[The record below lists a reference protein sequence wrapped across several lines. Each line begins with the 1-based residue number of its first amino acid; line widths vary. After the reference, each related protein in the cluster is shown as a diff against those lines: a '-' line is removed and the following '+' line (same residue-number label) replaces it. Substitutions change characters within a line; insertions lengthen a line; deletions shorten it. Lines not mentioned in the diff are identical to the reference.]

1 MAVGGVVVVVVMVVG
16 VGDAG
21 SEVTVEGSL
30 RVCDSGATIVDNS
43 GGGGGLS
50 GPEWWAPG
58 LDMGLVERHERLA
71 GAFPQRAVMFEAIL
85 ASVDDALRTTG
96 RHRAPGQAS
105 REEWGR
111 YGQETK
117 V

>member
-1 MAVGGVVVVVVMVVG
+1 M
-16 VGDAG
+16 
-21 SEVTVEGSL
+21 
-30 RVCDSGATIVDNS
+30 
-43 GGGGGLS
+43 S

-96 RHRAPGQAS
+96 RHRAPDRP
-105 REEWGR
+105 REKSGDATARKQR
-111 YGQETK
+111 YDGIMK
-117 V
+117 